1 MVVAEQLSLGLEK
14 EAWRP
19 VPGVEPYEVSNM
31 GRVRNGE
38 TGRVL
43 KPWKTQ
49 SNSREYWRIVLKRKK
64 HRVHIL
70 VLTAFIGPRPPGH
83 ECAHHNGDSLDN
95 RLCNLRWATPQE
107 NRADGERHGTQK
119 AYTKE
124 DYERA
129 RELRGRGLTQEQVA
143 EAIGCAQMTISNWER
158 RAHLPW
164 R

>member
-1 MVVAEQLSLGLEK
+1 MTLAEQLSLDLET

-43 KPWKTQ
+43 KPWKTH
-49 SNSREYWRIVLKRKK
+49 SNSREYWRVELKRKK
-64 HRVHIL
+64 HRVHTL
-70 VLTAFIGPRPPGH
+70 VLAAFIGPRPSGH

-107 NRADGERHGTQK
+107 NRADGERHGTMK
-119 AYTKE
+119 AYTRR
-124 DYERA
+124 DYKRA
-129 RELRGRGLTQEQVA
+129 LRLRGLGWTQKEVA
-143 EAIGCAQMTISNWER
+143 ADIGCTDMTISNWER
-158 RAHLPW
+158 GTRLPW